1 MARMKLSLSAAVI
14 AVVVLTHAVLLPV
27 LYFRLSDVVRAS
39 HERLF
44 VDHART
50 FARVLAD
57 QLELEGA
64 ADPPQR
70 IRDLLDIAILNGD
83 GVYAEYIDGRGAVRS
98 RLGRASLHM
107 PAQQDFSFR
116 EHGDHVYFLKLP
128 INAAGRT
135 AELRIGFDEMPTE
148 ADIARALRR
157 MFAVLAVYS
166 AVSLA
171 VALYFGVRLARP
183 IRELQDAARGIASG
197 DYAKRLR
204 VASHIGE
211 LQDLSA
217 DLDHM
222 RRALVG
228 VNQQLRAEIA
238 EKEHAESR
246 RRELESDLR
255 HRQRLETV
263 GTLAG
268 GIAHEFNNAL
278 LPIILFTE
286 AALEDLPAESPT
298 REDLTRVLGSARRAR
313 EVVRKILTF
322 SHKFDQAQFAVLD
335 LGDAV
340 AESLKLFSALVPS
353 TVTLTPELE
362 PSPMPVR
369 ADTALLQQ
377 LVMNLGVN
385 AYQSLRKTGGA
396 VTVGLRRAADSA
408 ELWVRDNGHGMDEA
422 TAARIFEPF
431 FTTRGVGEG
440 TGLGLSVV
448 HGIVESFGARM
459 AVETAVG
466 MGTTFRIFF
475 PIVEDPA

>member
-1 MARMKLSLSAAVI
+1 MRLSLSAAVI
-14 AVVVLTHAVLLPV
+14 AVVVAAHAVLLPV
-27 LYFRLSDVVRAS
+27 LYVRLSDVVRAS

-50 FARVLAD
+50 FARMLAD

-83 GVYAEYIDGRGAVRS
+83 GVYAEYVDGRGAVRS
-98 RLGRASLHM
+98 RLGRAALRM

-128 INAAGRT
+128 INSGGRI

-148 ADIARALRR
+148 ADIGRALRR
-157 MFAVLAVYS
+157 MLAVLAVYTGF
-166 AVSLA
+166 SLA

-183 IRELQDAARGIASG
+183 IRELQDGARAIASG
-197 DYAKRLR
+197 DYAKRLG
-204 VASHIGE
+204 VASRIGE

-222 RRALVG
+222 RRALVD

-238 EKEHAESR
+238 EKERAEER
-246 RRELESDLR
+246 RRGLENDLR
-255 HRQRLETV
+255 HRQRLDTV

-298 REDLTRVLGSARRAR
+298 REDLSRVLGSARRAR

-322 SHKFDQAQFAVLD
+322 SHKFDQAQLAVVD
-335 LGDAV
+335 LVETV
-340 AESLKLFSALVPS
+340 AESLKLFSALVPT
-353 TVTLTPELE
+353 TVTLTSALE
-362 PSPMPVR
+362 PGPMPVR
-369 ADTALLQQ
+369 ADPALLQQ

-385 AYQSLRKTGGA
+385 AYQSLGKTGGV
-396 VTVGLRRAADSA
+396 VTIGLRRAAGVA

-448 HGIVESFGARM
+448 HGIVESFGARIS
-459 AVETAVG
+459 VETAVG
-466 MGTTFRIFF
+466 AGTTFRLFF
-475 PIVEDPA
+475 PIVEVPS